1 MLKYPTLKYHC
12 TSFNLM
18 ILLTESLVQGVGL
31 SVSLCLSP
39 CSNSTTQSKVHKP
52 MARRLLKSSREE
64 TPQPL
69 SSLCQ
74 CSSTLLFRESLVGY
88 SLCPW
93 PPVLAWGIMATL
105 QMIPTT
111 VKHENSIH
119 FHLNLHDVE
128 KHPFPVKKE

>member
-1 MLKYPTLKYHC
+1 MLKYPTFKYHC

-31 SVSLCLSP
+31 SVSLCPSP
-39 CSNSTTQSKVHKP
+39 CSSSTTQSRVPRP
-52 MARRLLKSSREE
+52 MARQLLESSREE

-74 CSSTLLFRESLVGY
+74 CSSTLVFRESLVGY

-93 PPVLAWGIMATL
+93 PPVTGHCLKAS
-105 QMIPTT
+105 
-111 VKHENSIH
+111 HECYP
-119 FHLNLHDVE
+119 LLVGRRE
-128 KHPFPVKKE
+128 WR